1 VVRQQIITYFSRE
14 TPYNESIPQGDNPRL
29 SGKPAA
35 GKEVQ
40 LAMKSKIGL
49 GTAILF
55 LAACLCFVHP
65 QTIRALTSDAAP
77 VKEQAPALTISAGE
91 TAAAA
96 SPSGPSA
103 LDGTVRIYLS
113 VLSSQPGF
121 EAWKQA
127 SWECH
132 PLGPGTH
139 GWIVLLHQ
147 GGREIGY
154 LVVYAAKDGSYQL
167 GEYGTGSHPLF
178 SLAALYQTLI
188 QLELIADTTTY
199 SEFAQDSFL
208 NKQRL
213 YPDPLHAVWRLAI
226 GGETVY
232 IDAKTGERLPL
243 LDRDIPSAAEADPT
257 NAAASD
263 RITDAWQ
270 RTPFDPYLN
279 ISWLAGEPLKPS
291 AFPLLLQTL
300 KRPEGVIF
308 AANLFQG
315 RVIKPLAVT
324 GYQSWERRGLFL
336 RVEDDGSR
344 YLPWRVLASGG
355 QFYPML
361 FPPLK

>member
-1 VVRQQIITYFSRE
+1 
-14 TPYNESIPQGDNPRL
+14 
-29 SGKPAA
+29 
-35 GKEVQ
+35 
-40 LAMKSKIGL
+40 MKSKIGL
-49 GTAILF
+49 GAAVLI

-65 QTIRALTSDAAP
+65 QTIRALTSDAARDLG
-77 VKEQAPALTISAGE
+77 QAPASAISAAE
-91 TAAAA
+91 TAAAAA
-96 SPSGPSA
+96 SPSDPSA
-103 LDGTVRIYLS
+103 LDGAVRQYLS

-127 SWECH
+127 TWNRY

-139 GWIVLLHQ
+139 GWIVLLNQ
-147 GGREIGY
+147 GSREIGY
-154 LVVYAAKDGSYQL
+154 LVVYAAKDGSFQL

-188 QLELIADTTTY
+188 QLELIPDTTTY

-213 YPDPLHAVWRLAI
+213 YPDPLHAVWRLTI
-226 GGETVY
+226 RGETVY
-232 IDAKTGERLPL
+232 FDAKTGERLPL
-243 LDRDIPSAAEADPT
+243 QDRDIPSAAEADQAS
-257 NAAASD
+257 AAASD

-279 ISWLAGEPLKPS
+279 ISWLTGEPLKPAAS
-291 AFPLLLQTL
+291 TLLLQTL
-300 KRPEGVIF
+300 KKPEGVIF
-308 AANLFQG
+308 AASLFQG
-315 RVIKPLAVT
+315 RVTKPLAVT
-324 GYQSWERRGLFL
+324 GYQSWERQGLFL

-344 YLPWRVLASGG
+344 YLPWRVFANGG